1 MNEYFV
7 LRIDKKRQKEKRK
20 EKKCEER
27 EWRRRIIIIIIILKV
42 ILHCCFLFG
51 DHCKSVRIMEIVG
64 NLIEAG
70 ESVKEIAKRI
80 IVRDRSSRPIL
91 CFIYFAAIVC
101 SGRIY

>member
-1 MNEYFV
+1 V
-7 LRIDKKRQKEKRK
+7 RK
-20 EKKCEER
+20 ESGGV
-27 EWRRRIIIIIIILKV
+27 LLLLLL
-42 ILHCCFLFG
+42 LHYCFLFG
-51 DHCKSVRIMEIVG
+51 DHCKSVRTIEIVG

-70 ESVKEIAKRI
+70 ESVKEIAKCT